1 MRGRLLIL
9 VGLIL
14 LLGVIVVVVLSS
26 GILNRPAQQ
35 VNSGTP
41 GAQQVAQATVGPTP
55 TPYPFVE
62 IVIALQNLPRGYRFP
77 STIEEL
83 QDIVDY
89 TLWPEPAVPFNALR
103 VDQGGLEAV
112 LGKIARTDIFREQPI
127 LSTLLVENLTEIA
140 AVGSDAAA
148 ILPSDRVA
156 VSIPV
161 DRVTSVAYGVQDG
174 DRVDVIIS
182 MLFVDVDEVFQSIT
196 PNNVTLFTIKEN
208 GDIEL
213 LNAIQ
218 GRPDQT
224 AFGSAIIGPSERQ
237 RPRLVT
243 QRTVQ
248 DALVVHV
255 GDFPP
260 DGKFIGKKPTPTPVP
275 QGTPETGRGTPA
287 PPPTAIPRPDIIT
300 LGVTPQYA
308 VMLVWAIEAK
318 LPLTLALR
326 SATDVS
332 QQTTL
337 PVTLDYILNEFN
349 ISVPGRRDY
358 SIEPAIRSIRLLL
371 AGDEISLNSGP

>member
-26 GILNRPAQQ
+26 GILNRTPAPPS
-35 VNSGTP
+35 NGTP
-41 GAQQVAQATVGPTP
+41 GVQVAQATVGPTP
-55 TPYPFVE
+55 TPYPFVR

-77 STIEEL
+77 SNIEEL

-103 VDQGGLEAV
+103 EDQGGVEAV

-140 AVGSDAAA
+140 AIGSDAAA

-213 LNAIQ
+213 LEAIQ

-275 QGTPETGRGTPA
+275 QGTPETGRGTPP
-287 PPPTAIPRPDIIT
+287 PPPTAVPRPDIIT

-337 PVTLDYILNEFN
+337 PVSLDYILNEFN

-358 SIEPAIRSIRLLL
+358 SIEPAIRSIRQLL
-371 AGDEISLNSGP
+371 AGAEISLNPGS